1 MSHLF
6 NLAAKPS
13 GGIEFRISMTP
24 TQQRLVQCG
33 RGQQVQQTHINCKGS
48 KDCPCKYDL
57 EDLEV
62 IRPLGTGT
70 FGIVYLVRHTKTGV
84 HLALKAMKKDDIV
97 CLHQVDHV
105 HSEKTT
111 LLSLTSPFIV
121 ELYKTFQNCT
131 HLFMLMEFVPGG
143 ELFRHLRASGRLT
156 KSAAVFYAAEIV
168 VALDTLHLN
177 SIIYR
182 DLKPEN
188 ILIDQEGHIRLTD
201 FGFAKRVKDR
211 TWTLCGTPEYLAPE
225 MIEGSGHGKGVDWW
239 GLGILVYE
247 MLAGYPPFSGAN
259 PYEIYERILEG
270 KVTYPATFD
279 KASTDFVSRLLEH
292 NPVKRLGC
300 LRQGAE
306 DVKMHQFFSEIRD
319 WGLVESKRLRP
330 PFVPH
335 LDTNDAG
342 DSSYFDMC
350 DERMEDQPKG
360 FVAQK
365 SMNNVCEWDVFG
377 KF

>member
-1 MSHLF
+1 
-6 NLAAKPS
+6 
-13 GGIEFRISMTP
+13 MTP
-24 TQQRLVQCG
+24 TQQRLAQCG
-33 RGQQVQQTHINCKGS
+33 RGAQIQQTHVNCNGD

-70 FGIVYLVRHTKTGV
+70 FGVVYLVRHAKTGAF
-84 HLALKAMKKDDIV
+84 LALKVMKKDDIV

-105 HSEKTT
+105 HSEKSI
-111 LLSLTSPFIV
+111 LLSLNSHFIV

-131 HLFMLMEFVPGG
+131 HLFMLMEYVPGG
-143 ELFRHLRASGRLT
+143 ELFRHLRASGHLS

-168 VALDTLHLN
+168 IALDTLHLN
-177 SIIYR
+177 SIIYRYTTHISIVTKRITHCVSNNR

-259 PYEIYERILEG
+259 PYEIYEKILEG
-270 KVTYPATFD
+270 NVTYPPTFD
-279 KASTDFVSRLLEH
+279 RATRDFVSRLLEH

-306 DVKMHQFFSEIRD
+306 DVKMHKFFSEIKD
-319 WGLVESKRLRP
+319 WNLVENKGLKP

-335 LDTNDAG
+335 LDIDNAG
-342 DSSYFDMC
+342 DSSYFDMVNN
-350 DERMEDQPKG
+350 QKQINSFTVH
-360 FVAQK
+360 FV
-365 SMNNVCEWDVFG
+365 F
-377 KF
+377 